1 MKQTPSNNDHTCTLP
16 GVEQHLSDTFNR
28 WHSGVCLKLAKVLL
42 IATTLTVTAAM
53 AKDSECDCE
62 QKNIYPTHV
71 IADYVLGCMAAN
83 GNSFE
88 SLHQCSCSIDLI
100 MSKVSLEDYEKA
112 STILQV
118 QLDKGQRGIFYRD
131 SHWAKNK
138 LETFERV
145 QAESTLKCF

>member
-1 MKQTPSNNDHTCTLP
+1 MRIFNLRQSTKNISSKP
-16 GVEQHLSDTFNR
+16 GRKFVQKILLTTGLLAMTSVLAQDT
-28 WHSGVCLKLAKVLL
+28 A
-42 IATTLTVTAAM
+42 
-53 AKDSECDCE
+53 CDCE
-62 QKNIYPTHV
+62 AAVEKEKENRYPTHV

-83 GNSFE
+83 GNSFT

-100 MSKVSLEDYEKA
+100 MSKISLDDYEKA

-131 SHWAKNK
+131 SNWAKAK
-138 LETFERV
+138 LEMVERV

>member
-1 MKQTPSNNDHTCTLP
+1 MHNTYKHRTGKLFRNTL
-16 GVEQHLSDTFNR
+16 LA
-28 WHSGVCLKLAKVLL
+28 SGMLAMTSAL
-42 IATTLTVTAAM
+42 AQDAA
-53 AKDSECDCE
+53 CDCAASDE
-62 QKNIYPTHV
+62 GHKVDNRYPTHV

-83 GNSFE
+83 GNSFT

-112 STILQV
+112 ATILQV

-131 SHWAKNK
+131 SSWAKAK
-138 LETFERV
+138 LELVERV

>member
-1 MKQTPSNNDHTCTLP
+1 MAN
-16 GVEQHLSDTFNR
+16 HLIQQ
-28 WHSGVCLKLAKVLL
+28 GLKTM
-42 IATTLTVTAAM
+42 ATTPRCIVSRQWLIVLAIALGSVSTVYAQSS
-53 AKDSECDCE
+53 DCDCDQPE
-62 QKNIYPTHV
+62 PYPTHV
-71 IADYVLGCMAAN
+71 IADYVLACMAAN
-83 GNSFE
+83 GNSFT

-100 MSKVSLEDYEKA
+100 MSKVSYEDYEKA

-138 LETFERV
+138 LEFFERV